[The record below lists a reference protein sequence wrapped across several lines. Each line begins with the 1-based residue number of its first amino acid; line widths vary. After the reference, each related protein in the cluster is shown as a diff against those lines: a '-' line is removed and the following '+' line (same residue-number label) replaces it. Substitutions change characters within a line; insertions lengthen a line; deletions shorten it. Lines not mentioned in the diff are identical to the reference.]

1 MPTIEISK
9 KDICDLIGKKAS
21 TEELGELLSFCK
33 AEIESAEEDVLKVE
47 VADVNRPDLWSA
59 EGLAREIKAKI
70 GREKGVPKYKIS
82 ENGKYSINVDPKLK
96 NIRPLIVCAV
106 VKNLKLNDN
115 AIKQIIQLQEK
126 LCELFG
132 RKRKEAALGIYDFD
146 KVAWPISY
154 KTVAPDGIKFIPLE
168 FSEPMTPRQ
177 ILQRHEK
184 GKEYS
189 HLISEFKEY
198 PLLID
203 SAGNVLSM
211 PPIINSEHTGKVT
224 EKTKNV
230 FIEVTGYD
238 MRFIEPVLNVIV
250 CALAERGGEIEK
262 VTIKPSNLVTPNLS
276 EKRIEVKTEEI
287 NSIIGEEIKKEEI
300 LKLLGMARYDVVFEK
315 TFNCKYMPY
324 RRDIMDTRDVIE
336 DIAINYGYNKFRIQP
351 LNLATK
357 GKNSEEYRLSRKV
370 ANFATGLR
378 AQEIATFTLT
388 SKEKLLKNMRLSLA
402 EKVVEIAN
410 PASENY
416 SCLRNRLLPSVM
428 EFLSKNKDSRFP
440 QRIFEVGKCIKIDGK
455 KAQDRLRIC
464 FAISDAKTNF
474 TEIRQAAEFLLR
486 QLNIKDIKVIKV
498 QNESLI
504 EGRGGKIMADNKEIG
519 FLGEIHPTI
528 LENWGLSMPVS
539 ALEIDL
545 TEMI

>member
-9 KDICDLIGKKAS
+9 KDICELIGKKVS

-33 AEIESAEEDVLKVE
+33 AEIESAEEDVLKIE
-47 VADVNRPDLWSA
+47 VADVNRPDLWST

-70 GREKGVPKYKIS
+70 GKEKGIPKYKIS
-82 ENGKYSINVDPKLK
+82 ENGKYSVNVDIKLK

-132 RKRKEAALGIYDFD
+132 RKRKEAALGIYNFD
-146 KVAWPISY
+146 KIVWPISY
-154 KTVAPDGIKFIPLE
+154 KTVTPDGIKFIPLE
-168 FSEPMTPRQ
+168 LSEPMTPRQ

-184 GKEYS
+184 GREYS

-262 VTIKPSNLVTPNLS
+262 VTVRPSNIVTPNFS
-276 EKRIEVKTEEI
+276 EKRIEVTTEEI

-300 LKLLGMARYDVVFEK
+300 LKLLGMARFDVVFEK

-336 DIAINYGYNKFRIQP
+336 DIAINYGYNKFKIQP

-357 GKNSEEYRLSRKV
+357 GKNSDEYKLSRKV

-428 EFLSKNKDSRFP
+428 EFLSKNTDSKFP
-440 QRIFEVGKCIKIDGK
+440 QRIFEIGTCIKIEGK

-486 QLNIKDIKVIKV
+486 QLNVKDIKVIKV

-504 EGRGGKIMADNKEIG
+504 EGRGGKILADNKEIG
-519 FLGEIHPTI
+519 FLGEIHPAI
-528 LENWGLSMPVS
+528 LENWGLKMPVS
-539 ALEIDL
+539 AFEIDL
-545 TEMI
+545 SSFQ